1 MPRKIKPLAPAKL
14 RLVQVARKKLMLS
27 EDDYRAILAR
37 VTGVSSSRDLSD
49 GNFRHLMDE
58 FARLGFQSD
67 SATRNLGRRPGFAT
81 AGQIANIRKL
91 WAGYTGGTGTEI
103 QLGHWLERTWKIS
116 ALRFLPEE
124 KAKQAIV
131 VLHGMIARK
140 ASGND
145 A

>member
-1 MPRKIKPLAPAKL
+1 MPRKTKPLTPAKL

-27 EDDYRAILAR
+27 DADYRAILAR
-37 VTGVSSSRDLSD
+37 VAGASSSRDLSD
-49 GNFRHLMDE
+49 ENFRHLMDE

-91 WAGYTGGTGTEI
+91 WCNYTDGQGTES

-116 ALRFLPEE
+116 ALRFLPED
-124 KAKQAIV
+124 KAKNAIV
-131 VLHGMIARK
+131 VLRGMIARK
-140 ASGND
+140 AAKHDG
-145 A
+145 